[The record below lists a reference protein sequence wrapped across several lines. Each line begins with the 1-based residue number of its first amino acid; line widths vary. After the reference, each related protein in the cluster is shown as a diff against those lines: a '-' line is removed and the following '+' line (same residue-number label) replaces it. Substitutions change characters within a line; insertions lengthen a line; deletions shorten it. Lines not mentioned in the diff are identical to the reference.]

1 MCFFSLKT
9 CPIFNLPYVL
19 MCRLGSK
26 ADLLVGQSLYY
37 RMDINHICLY
47 RLVSLMKYTKYIFIA
62 AISVILICVALFI
75 KTIPIYP
82 SFQKNCS
89 TLSEIQ
95 KNFTG
100 AAYPPLERMDLR
112 NEDYVL
118 LLDGRTVESQP
129 VGYVIL
135 GESATSEEITYL
147 FRGRCDASVRHS
159 ISSYDY
165 NNISISVSYA
175 EDTKDPVRSF
185 SVIIEFS
192 LGRWN
197 YKLRG
202 SYTRKE
208 VAVNENPNRLQM
220 RKAHITEDMEQH
232 LLNICYEMIDFWKG
246 DTYEKSASDSS
257 LNGLLNNALF
267 CTYECSND
275 SV

>member
-100 AAYPPLERMDLR
+100 CRIFHGVCKCVIQFQDHFA
-112 NEDYVL
+112 
-118 LLDGRTVESQP
+118 GFSTV
-129 VGYVIL
+129 
-135 GESATSEEITYL
+135 
-147 FRGRCDASVRHS
+147 
-159 ISSYDY
+159 SYDHC
-165 NNISISVSYA
+165 IAFMI
-175 EDTKDPVRSF
+175 
-185 SVIIEFS
+185 
-192 LGRWN
+192 
-197 YKLRG
+197 
-202 SYTRKE
+202 
-208 VAVNENPNRLQM
+208 
-220 RKAHITEDMEQH
+220 
-232 LLNICYEMIDFWKG
+232 LN
-246 DTYEKSASDSS
+246 S
-257 LNGLLNNALF
+257 
-267 CTYECSND
+267 
-275 SV
+275 